1 MRKKHDIESK
11 FEAWKRAGYGN
22 KVLPDIQEQEVRRA
36 FMGGV
41 FEGLNLLISLMD
53 KEPSKMEKEVQ
64 ELYGF
69 LRAFHDNEIAVN
81 SKSPFGKKY
90 F

>member
-1 MRKKHDIESK
+1 
-11 FEAWKRAGYGN
+11 
-22 KVLPDIQEQEVRRA
+22 
-36 FMGGV
+36 MGGV

-69 LRAFHDNEIAVN
+69 LRAFHDNEVAVN